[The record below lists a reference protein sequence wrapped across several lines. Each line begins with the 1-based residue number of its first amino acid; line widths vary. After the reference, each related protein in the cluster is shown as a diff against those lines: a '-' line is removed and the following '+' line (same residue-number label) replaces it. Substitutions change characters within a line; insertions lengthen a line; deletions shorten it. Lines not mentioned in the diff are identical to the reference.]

1 MERWMDDGANA
12 MLYALV
18 TSDFFFS
25 FFASGREKMLISIFL
40 STSFIFSLFHF
51 PSWLSSDLLNIH
63 LIRKVR

>member
-18 TSDFFFS
+18 TSDTFFFLS

-40 STSFIFSLFHF
+40 STSFIFS
-51 PSWLSSDLLNIH
+51 
-63 LIRKVR
+63 